1 MVDRAEVRKRL
12 DTISMALYYGIQY
25 LSKEVEDFPHDESS
39 KESLQNMRDLYHNVY
54 DAYVPQEV
62 SRPVTI
68 ESYLSTQLDPT
79 GGYYGT

>member
-1 MVDRAEVRKRL
+1 MVERAEVRKRL
-12 DTISMALYYGIQY
+12 DTISMALYYAIQY
-25 LSKEVEDFPHDESS
+25 LSKEVKDFPHDENI

-54 DAYVPQEV
+54 DAYIPQEA

-68 ESYLSTQLDPT
+68 ESHLSTQLDII